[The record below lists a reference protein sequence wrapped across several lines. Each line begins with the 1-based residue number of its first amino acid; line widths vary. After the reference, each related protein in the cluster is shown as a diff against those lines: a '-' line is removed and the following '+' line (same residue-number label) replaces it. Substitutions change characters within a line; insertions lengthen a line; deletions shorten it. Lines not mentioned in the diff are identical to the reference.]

1 MAAWM
6 LHGACVGE
14 DAGARSIVF
23 FRVKWLQPAI
33 KGSSCVQRVWL
44 HSFWSDWF
52 LQGVFATC
60 GVWCVRSCRVFCNL
74 RWQIATQWLHACCHH
89 CCHVRRYMRACH
101 RAVQIALQW
110 MHQGSSLLRL
120 CASYYGILQLGIVNR
135 IGVVASRLRYWFVR
149 RIFSIL
155 ALVIFLFEF
164 LPKSASKSVFRLG
177 TGIRFWSYNFCC
189 RCS

>member
-1 MAAWM
+1 MCS
-6 LHGACVGE
+6 GCGYTRFEVIG
-14 DAGARSIVF
+14 SY
-23 FRVKWLQPAI
+23 RV
-33 KGSSCVQRVWL
+33 
-44 HSFWSDWF
+44 F
-52 LQGVFATC
+52 LQRAVFDVCAVAGSFAIC
-60 GVWCVRSCRVFCNL
+60 HR
-74 RWQIATQWLHACCHH
+74 LHACCHH

-120 CASYYGILQLGIVNR
+120 RASYYCLLQLGIGHR
-135 IGVVASRLRYWFVR
+135 KSYWSGCIQVAILICQK
-149 RIFSIL
+149 IFSIL

-177 TGIRFWSYNFCC
+177 TEIRFWSYNFCC

>member
-1 MAAWM
+1 M
-6 LHGACVGE
+6 
-14 DAGARSIVF
+14 
-23 FRVKWLQPAI
+23 
-33 KGSSCVQRVWL
+33 
-44 HSFWSDWF
+44 
-52 LQGVFATC
+52 
-60 GVWCVRSCRVFCNL
+60 RSCRVFCNL
-74 RWQIATQWLHACCHH
+74 RWQIAMQWLHACCHH

-120 CASYYGILQLGIVNR
+120 CASYYCLLQLGIGHR
-135 IGVVASRLRYWFVR
+135 KSYWSGCIQVAILICQK
-149 RIFSIL
+149 IFSIL

-177 TGIRFWSYNFCC
+177 TEIRFWSYNFCC